1 MVGQVLYQH
10 VDILTVFSE
19 IIWVLKLLFTTTK
32 FDDQTEKDKFEWHGD
47 KPLHPRRVNQ
57 SREDKERVFVIIWH
71 FSVNNDETQT
81 AVPWCNVVLGTWN
94 VFVFVHWASQST
106 TLSDWQRVSQGNVK
120 DGNPEPLFFFCW
132 HWWQVKRWGHE
143 GVAISIIVPAR
154 IIHLYWRVLDVL
166 KNNSYNYP
174 KCPSKCLSTYS
185 LWAVLSELG
194 NSDFGVQL
202 ERTIRFSTQTCHKME
217 NYLLLMSQCLPQH
230 WEEQDDGSVISP
242 PQGAFLTR
250 GSIYDLTQSLSSGRF
265 SLRWAVTRNLFTV
278 QTCELTPI
286 REEKNQSGR
295 NSILAKFFY
304 LG

>member
-1 MVGQVLYQH
+1 MIRLRK
-10 VDILTVFSE
+10 I
-19 IIWVLKLLFTTTK
+19 
-32 FDDQTEKDKFEWHGD
+32 
-47 KPLHPRRVNQ
+47 N
-57 SREDKERVFVIIWH
+57 
-71 FSVNNDETQT
+71 
-81 AVPWCNVVLGTWN
+81 
-94 VFVFVHWASQST
+94 
-106 TLSDWQRVSQGNVK
+106 LSDMETNLSILVEWIKAEKIKRGFLLLSDISLSTMMKHKQQSLDVTLFLEPEMSLSLFIEHLNPRPCQTDRGSVK
-120 DGNPEPLFFFCW
+120 VTSRTAILSLFFFFCW
-132 HWWQVKRWGHE
+132 HWWPVKRWGHE